1 MGFVYVARHGETE
14 WNRAGRYQGQRESM
28 LTSIGHSQA
37 HALAHAFDG
46 SALGRIVSSPLARCV
61 RTAEPLAARRGFT
74 VETDA
79 LLLEIDHGD
88 WEGRLRS
95 EIEAD
100 DPELL
105 QTWRERPDRVQFRGG
120 ERLADVRE
128 RWRTFIRSLDGKTNV
143 VVVTHDVLVR
153 IAILEATGRPLSQLW
168 EPRVV
173 NGGFATLWAGDDGL
187 QLRQEC
193 SAGHLKDLVVDVAQ
207 QAL

>member
-1 MGFVYVARHGETE
+1 VGFVYVARHGETE

-28 LTSIGHSQA
+28 LTSIGRSQA
-37 HALAHAFDG
+37 NALAHAFDG
-46 SALGRIVSSPLARCV
+46 SALARIVSSPLARCV
-61 RTAEPLAARRGFT
+61 QTAEPLAARRGFT

-105 QTWRERPDRVQFRGG
+105 QAWRERPEQVQFRGG

-128 RWRTFIRSLDGKTNV
+128 RWQTFIRSLDGKTNV

-153 IAILEATGRPLSQLW
+153 IAILEATGRSLAHLW
-168 EPRVV
+168 EPRVI
-173 NGGFATLWAGDDGL
+173 NGGFATLWAGGDGL
-187 QLRQEC
+187 QLREEC
-193 SAGHLKDLVVDVAQ
+193 SVGHLKDLVVDVAQ